1 MLELKGGALQ
11 HRLLSACCILYCIP
25 RAGNGNMCKL
35 QRCIFQ
41 STTKL
46 SYQFNKVSFFSPFFH
61 LIHEFPVCLSLSHV
75 WSGCGIMLWTLC
87 LNTLTWCSAANW
99 LQEPEISLLN
109 SFSIRT
115 SKIHFISYILRLSGI
130 DHFSLKQLCLD
141 KFSTVWMGQSKDEDT
156 EDWSVFA
163 KILSHSHFSVPKAV
177 RNSATY
183 LSFLIT
189 KISFLHSIALSP
201 ICYQLSL

>member
-1 MLELKGGALQ
+1 M
-11 HRLLSACCILYCIP
+11 HIP
-25 RAGNGNMCKL
+25 KHNQVKL
-35 QRCIFQ
+35 PVQQ
-41 STTKL
+41 SKL
-46 SYQFNKVSFFSPFFH
+46 FSPFAFNSWVSCMP
-61 LIHEFPVCLSLSHV
+61 ITFPCMIWVWNYAVNALSEY
-75 WSGCGIMLWTLC
+75 M
-87 LNTLTWCSAANW
+87 LTWCSAANW

-141 KFSTVWMGQSKDEDT
+141 KLSTVWMGQSKDADT

-189 KISFLHSIALSP
+189 KISFVHSIALSP